1 MQCTIDV
8 QSLLHV
14 ETSFPSHFLELEI
27 SKVCME
33 QGPVYVSYSTLWVN
47 SVVIAVPEYVKTLMY
62 TRSLSVAYPS

>member
-33 QGPVYVSYSTLWVN
+33 QGPVHVSYSTL
-47 SVVIAVPEYVKTLMY
+47 
-62 TRSLSVAYPS
+62 